1 MRKRGPKSKIEKLD
15 PAIKAEI
22 DRLLHVEGR
31 TIDDVVE
38 FLQTLKLDDTPSR
51 GSVARYSA
59 STAKIRGDMDRM
71 QSVTS
76 QLAKEFGDQDNDAAR
91 FLMQIAQTIAF
102 KLMDKHAGAD
112 NVLEVEEFMLLMKG
126 MKDMASARKTTLDA
140 EEKVLA
146 KLKREAAKLFDQAQR
161 DAQSAGEGKGL
172 SAERLAQLRRDI
184 LGVRVQ
190 AT

>member
-22 DRLLHVEGR
+22 DRLLRDEGR

-38 FLQTLKLDDTPSR
+38 FLQTLKLDDSPSR

-59 STAKIRGDMDRM
+59 SASKIRGDMDRLN
-71 QSVTS
+71 SVTA
-76 QLAKEFGDQDNDAAR
+76 QLSKEFGDQDNDVAR
-91 FLMQIAQTIAF
+91 FLVQIAQSIAF
-102 KLMDKHAGAD
+102 KVMDEKDGYG
-112 NVLEVEEFMLLMKG
+112 VQEFMYLMKG
-126 MKDMASARKTTLDA
+126 LKDMSAARKATLDA
-140 EEKVLA
+140 EEKILA

-172 SAERLAQLRRDI
+172 SAERLAQLRR
-184 LGVRVQ
+184 
-190 AT
+190 